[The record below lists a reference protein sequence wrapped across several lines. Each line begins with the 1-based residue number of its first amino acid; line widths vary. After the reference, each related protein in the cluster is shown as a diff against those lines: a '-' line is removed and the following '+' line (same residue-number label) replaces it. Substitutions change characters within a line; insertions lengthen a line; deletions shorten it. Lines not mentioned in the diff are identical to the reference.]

1 MGGKEKSTLKEISES
16 LGKETIDSFNTS
28 TNRGQS
34 ESYGMNYQKL
44 GKELKSQDELAVMD
58 GGKCIL
64 QVRGVRPFFSD
75 KFDITRHKQYP
86 MLLDDNP
93 EMGFNIEKYVSDQKA
108 MRLRLSQQEKFTG
121 YGVDMTAAG
130 QEVTTVSATE
140 TETAD
145 TQNSE
150 ETEQRDNRLK
160 LRTFFTLFFEGDFL
174 PMNELNISA
183 VDATAMETAT
193 TTSAP
198 KHKWLSKLTR
208 GAKKATMFCTVAG
221 IMASTCA
228 TQAFAAGTG
237 EVDTSSFITTA
248 CTVLKSVICLIG
260 GGVSLWGVVNLLEGY
275 GNDNPGAKSQGMK
288 QLMAGLGLIL
298 LAIILVPVLEGMM
311 TGAV

>member
-1 MGGKEKSTLKEISES
+1 MSA
-16 LGKETIDSFNTS
+16 FN
-28 TNRGQS
+28 
-34 ESYGMNYQKL
+34 
-44 GKELKSQDELAVMD
+44 
-58 GGKCIL
+58 
-64 QVRGVRPFFSD
+64 SD
-75 KFDITRHKQYP
+75 
-86 MLLDDNP
+86 
-93 EMGFNIEKYVSDQKA
+93 
-108 MRLRLSQQEKFTG
+108 
-121 YGVDMTAAG
+121 
-130 QEVTTVSATE
+130 
-140 TETAD
+140 
-145 TQNSE
+145 SE

-183 VDATAMETAT
+183 VDGAAMETAT

-198 KHKWLSKLTR
+198 KHKRLSKLTR

-275 GNDNPGAKSQGMK
+275 GNDNPGAKAQ
-288 QLMAGLGLIL
+288 
-298 LAIILVPVLEGMM
+298 
-311 TGAV
+311 